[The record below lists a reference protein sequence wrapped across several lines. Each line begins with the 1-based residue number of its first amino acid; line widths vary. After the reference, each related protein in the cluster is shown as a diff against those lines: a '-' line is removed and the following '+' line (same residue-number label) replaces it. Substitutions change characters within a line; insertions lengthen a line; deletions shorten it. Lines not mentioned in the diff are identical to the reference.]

1 MEKPDV
7 RSVWGQQRWGASRL
21 MDAVQGAEMSANAR
35 PDSVETPQWAVPAAK
50 RQTYGRI
57 SIGVLSG
64 TMLSVIG
71 QEAMDSCRQGTT
83 DWPEVRI

>member
-1 MEKPDV
+1 
-7 RSVWGQQRWGASRL
+7 
-21 MDAVQGAEMSANAR
+21 MDAVQGAEMSANER
-35 PDSVETPQWAVPAAK
+35 PDSAETLRWAVPATK

-71 QEAMDSCRQGTT
+71 QEAMDSYRTGTT